1 MQLANIIIDSML
13 WMIYRYQH
21 FYRETRETDVES
33 YDVGSNNHE
42 RQYVLLRIITPM
54 YRSQGT

>member
-1 MQLANIIIDSML
+1 MNDLF
-13 WMIYRYQH
+13 YRYQH
-21 FYRETRETDVES
+21 FYREARETDVES